1 MSNPGAITC
10 RALKTLDST
19 LKSDSL
25 TLPYNPTT
33 VLEILAF
40 GPSIPSKDGI
50 HSLRRSLGLLFR
62 LAFLPAR
69 TKATSVGGG
78 ISEFLFFN
86 ASNSLMLLSY
96 SSLLIVV
103 SSKLFMS

>member
-33 VLEILAF
+33 VLEFLAL
-40 GPSIPSKDGI
+40 GPSIPTKDGT
-50 HSLRRSLGLLFR
+50 H
-62 LAFLPAR
+62 
-69 TKATSVGGG
+69 
-78 ISEFLFFN
+78 
-86 ASNSLMLLSY
+86 
-96 SSLLIVV
+96 
-103 SSKLFMS
+103 